1 VSSILGAQGISIEAL
16 IQKAPQRGQS
26 RVPVVVVTNVASQG
40 NLERAVMA
48 IEALDSI
55 AGPVTRI
62 RVESLEG

>member
-1 VSSILGAQGISIEAL
+1 
-16 IQKAPQRGQS
+16 
-26 RVPVVVVTNVASQG
+26 VVVVTNVASQG